1 MIRSHVGTVVVG
13 IYMEKDSAAL
23 ENRVV
28 RDVQTFLRHVE
39 TSIQKLQKV
48 VVDCLFAFTTKPK
61 MSLLRKH
68 WSRLKNSGKVP
79 CFSPL
84 QT

>member
-1 MIRSHVGTVVVG
+1 
-13 IYMEKDSAAL
+13 MEKDSAAL

-48 VVDCLFAFTTKPK
+48 VVDCLFVRIYSQTKNVTP
-61 MSLLRKH
+61 
-68 WSRLKNSGKVP
+68 
-79 CFSPL
+79 
-84 QT
+84 